1 MAGQLIKRGGGK
13 WLLRIYKGRD
23 AVTGARRYSSITF
36 AGDENQARAELG
48 RFINQHA
55 GGFEQRDPEMT
66 VARHVERWLD
76 LVASNKYAPTT
87 VKNYRGILNYDVIPT
102 IGDIKL
108 SEIKPDHI
116 QKVLN
121 TMRDRGVASNT
132 RRRMYSVM
140 SSIFHS
146 AVEWG
151 LSEENPVVHVRMP
164 RRERKEMR
172 ALNLKESKRLIAEA
186 DKTKWGPL
194 IRTAIVLGTRPGET
208 FGLRWNDIDFK
219 NNLISIQRTLTWI
232 GKVSEGW
239 ELRPLK
245 RETARRQIAIS
256 PSLKRALL
264 KHKQQQDRRRER
276 LGARYE
282 DNELVFARWG
292 GAPIYRSKWVTYV
305 FKLLLNLAGL
315 PHSIRFYDLRH
326 TSATLLLKAGEHI
339 KVVSE
344 RLGHSNIAITLEIY
358 AHVLPTMQEGAA
370 VKMEKMFS
378 DDGTPEAHQPAHN
391 EEEEES

>member
-1 MAGQLIKRGGGK
+1 MAGQLIKRGSGK

-23 AVTGARRYSSITF
+23 AVTGARRYSSMPF
-36 AGDENQARAELG
+36 SGDQNQARAELD
-48 RFINQHA
+48 RFIKQHA
-55 GGFEQRDPEMT
+55 GGFKLRDPEMT

-87 VKNYRGILNYDVIPT
+87 VKNYKGILNYDLIP
-102 IGDIKL
+102 ILGHIKL

-121 TMRDRGVASNT
+121 TMRNRGVASNT
-132 RRRMYSVM
+132 RRRMYSVL
-140 SSIFHS
+140 STIFHS
-146 AVEWG
+146 AVEWE
-151 LSEENPVVHVRMP
+151 LIEENPVVHIQMP

-172 ALNLKESKRLIAEA
+172 SLNLEESKRLIAEA

-194 IRTAIVLGTRPGET
+194 ILTAIVLGTRPGET
-208 FGLRWNDIDFK
+208 FGLRWNDVDFK
-219 NNLISIQRTLTWI
+219 NNLVSIQRTLTWI

-245 RETARRQIAIS
+245 RETARRQIVIS
-256 PSLKRALL
+256 HSLKHALL
-264 KHKQQQDRRRER
+264 KHKQQQDLRRER
-276 LGARYE
+276 LGARYK
-282 DNELVFARWG
+282 DNGLVFARWG
-292 GAPIYRSKWVTYV
+292 GEPIYRSKWVICV
-305 FKLLLNLAGL
+305 FKPLLNLAGL

-358 AHVLPTMQEGAA
+358 AHVLPTMQAGAA
-370 VKMEKMFS
+370 TKMEKMFP
-378 DDGTPEAHQPAHN
+378 DNGTLEAHQPAHN